1 MRCLGVYCWL
11 SCIKFSVNIH
21 VQITHLATVD
31 WKKNKKLCY
40 IDENMICLNPES
52 HCPFFRP
59 MHFHWKHD
67 AAHFQVCTSFD
78 SFFGVCIVSDLL
90 KHLCYLCLDNL
101 HSIMHSTFD
110 AWALVCTS
118 VKVDKNSVKHAKFTA
133 PLLLLCTH
141 NSQKHPSNTY
151 LVTGLDSL
159 CVAGFCCFLIL
170 FGLLVT
176 RNGILLLFE
185 DAVLHRGRVLL
196 AAFVKGSKRNREGFV
211 LMGLGLL

>member
-1 MRCLGVYCWL
+1 MQHIFRSAPPLIHFLVSALCQIYL
-11 SCIKFSVNIH
+11 SICAISVWTTSI
-21 VQITHLATVD
+21 A
-31 WKKNKKLCY
+31 LCT
-40 IDENMICLNPES
+40 LP
-52 HCPFFRP
+52 
-59 MHFHWKHD
+59 
-67 AAHFQVCTSFD
+67 
-78 SFFGVCIVSDLL
+78 
-90 KHLCYLCLDNL
+90 
-101 HSIMHSTFD
+101 FD